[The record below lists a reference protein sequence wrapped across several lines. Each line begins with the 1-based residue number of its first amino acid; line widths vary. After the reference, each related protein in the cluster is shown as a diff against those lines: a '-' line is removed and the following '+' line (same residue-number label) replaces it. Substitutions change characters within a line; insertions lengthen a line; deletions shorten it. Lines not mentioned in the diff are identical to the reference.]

1 MKIKKIALQLFMLIG
16 VAFILFPYSGQAVL
30 AFTTENSSFT
40 KDNIKVELKQIK
52 EIAKPTWNIIN
63 SGDSRDGKISQS
75 LAATVVSIVN
85 TDIVDNGWMSASDML
100 TWLYP
105 SDTIEQMKSENVSA
119 EQALAWLNSIGYTA
133 SIVNRPL
140 TTDEIKKSLDKSS
153 PIVTIFES
161 QNAANWLE
169 KQTTGV
175 LYGHSDVDTGTETG
189 KLHSSFIKTA
199 YHGELEIQDGAEQNP
214 FKFEDQYDNPDTTIA
229 STDFKWIKSITDI
242 KKDPSW
248 DSRSAIK
255 SDRATG
261 VFNVDLKKSGNVVT
275 EAVFTDQD
283 VQQLRQT
290 QPITE
295 KANESKL
302 SAVSLINLYFGDD
315 NKKTVKDLETFAKI
329 DGNKEVSGEQIV
341 SWYKSLG
348 FSCDTVSGKLTK
360 DFTKSILGS
369 GKLYLTTYKAV
380 DIKNKYQQVC
390 TIAQGFSDNN
400 FGYLPDSNSIIQHEA
415 IMPQYTINWSS
426 PNAYQTYLAK
436 NKNFNYDTFSAMDNA
451 IPKNLGIYMPSLTI
465 YNIRQKSGPEN
476 ESPQFTPTKPNIQA
490 PVKTATYNTNNNFG
504 IRETQGQEPWCS
516 SYVEAAAINAF
527 RKATDVPITSAKT
540 LMQLNRPGLSD
551 DELKSVSGTT
561 IADNAKKIKDNYNIG
576 VTIEE
581 RALSFNEVKREV
593 DAGRIVQMDADN
605 INATSQEEKYSHA
618 LAIVGYVTPNDG
630 DINKTPYYEIWN
642 PWWGRTFYIPANN
655 NTFRL
660 GGIDYKWTRSWYN
673 WRQDGVGSV
682 ENGVANQTVSSMANP
697 DSLANTNV
705 IPENPLLSGNTFY
718 SINYSTKSKDVM
730 TQNVSQFGRETS
742 VKSLINGDVFGYCE
756 SKTEA
761 REYTKFK
768 HNNSTSINYSNADY
782 SRNYLDDIEG
792 IIKLKN
798 GFLASLG
805 GTAVIT
811 TLLVLATGIPVLNAL
826 VFAITVSGILSGFGI
841 DVHSLVGNL
850 YEYLQ
855 YETTIRSAYSV
866 CYSKRL

>member
-16 VAFILFPYSGQAVL
+16 VGFILFPYSGQAVL

-75 LAATVVSIVN
+75 LAATVISIVN
-85 TDIVDNGWMSASDML
+85 TDIVENGWMSASDML

-119 EQALAWLNSIGYTA
+119 EQAVAWLNSIGYTA

-153 PIVTIFES
+153 PVVTVFES

-175 LYGHSDVDTGTETG
+175 LYAHGDVEVANQPA
-189 KLHSSFIKTA
+189 KLHKSFIKTA

-275 EAVFTDQD
+275 EATFTDQD
-283 VQQLRQT
+283 VKQLRQT
-290 QPITE
+290 QPNTE

-329 DGNKEVSGEQIV
+329 DGSKDVSGEQIV

-360 DFTKSILGS
+360 DLTKSISSS

-380 DIKNKYQQVC
+380 DAKNKYQQVSS
-390 TIAQGFSDNN
+390 IGSGFIDNN
-400 FGYLPDSNSIIQHEA
+400 FGYIPTFNSIIQSEGVG
-415 IMPQYTINWSS
+415 PQYSINWSS
-426 PNAYQTYLAK
+426 PNAYQTYVAK
-436 NKNFNYDTFSAMDNA
+436 NKAFNYDFFSVMDNSV
-451 IPKNLGIYMPSLTI
+451 PKDLGKYMPSLTI

-476 ESPQFTPTKPNIQA
+476 ESPQFASTKPNVQA

-516 SYVEAAAINAF
+516 SYVEAAAINTF
-527 RKATDVPITSAKT
+527 RKATDVPITSAQT
-540 LMQLNRPGLSD
+540 LMQLKRPGVSD
-551 DELKSVSGTT
+551 NELKTLYGGLISNDV
-561 IADNAKKIKDNYNIG
+561 KILKDKYNIG
-576 VTIEE
+576 VTIEN
-581 RALSFNEVKREV
+581 RALSFQEVKREV
-593 DAGRIVQMDADN
+593 DAGRIVEMDADN

-655 NTFRL
+655 STFRL
-660 GGIDYKWTRSWYN
+660 AGIDYKWTRSWYN

-697 DSLANTNV
+697 DSLENTNV
-705 IPENPLLSGNTFY
+705 IPENPLLSGRTFY
-718 SINYSTKSKDVM
+718 SSDYLTSYKNVM
-730 TQNVSQFGRETS
+730 TQNVSQFGRET
-742 VKSLINGDVFGYCE
+742 KIK
-756 SKTEA
+756 SKTTGHTYGYAFNKVDEELMLAKRDGDKKKTRNIHNAKDFSDSVDNIISAEA
-761 REYTKFK
+761 TIKKYGLGTMLF
-768 HNNSTSINYSNADY
+768 TSLLIALQFIPVADW
-782 SRNYLDDIEG
+782 
-792 IIKLKN
+792 
-798 GFLASLG
+798 LG
-805 GTAVIT
+805 DSALWLIT
-811 TLLVLATGIPVLNAL
+811 TITGAGTLKDAYNLATNIRGYYNSSLSAEESYK
-826 VFAITVSGILSGFGI
+826 AI
-841 DVHSLVGNL
+841 
-850 YEYLQ
+850 
-855 YETTIRSAYSV
+855 
-866 CYSKRL
+866 

>member
-40 KDNIKVELKQIK
+40 KDNLKVELKQIK

-85 TDIVDNGWMSASDML
+85 TDIVENGWMSASDML

-105 SDTIEQMKSENVSA
+105 SDTIEQMKSENVSV
-119 EQALAWLNSIGYTA
+119 EQAVAWLNSIGYTA
-133 SIVNRPL
+133 SIVNRAL
-140 TTDEIKKSLDKSS
+140 TTDEIKSSLDKSS
-153 PIVTIFES
+153 PIVSVFES
-161 QNAANWLE
+161 QNPANWLE

-175 LYGHSDVDTGTETG
+175 LYAHSDVGSGDEEDQ
-189 KLHSSFIKTA
+189 LHSSFIKTA

-214 FKFEDQYDNPDTTIA
+214 FKFEDQYSNPDTTIA

-261 VFNVDLKKSGNVVT
+261 VFNVDLKKSGNVIT
-275 EAVFTDQD
+275 EATFTDQD
-283 VQQLRQT
+283 VKQLRQT
-290 QPITE
+290 QPISE
-295 KANESKL
+295 KSNESKL

-360 DFTKSILGS
+360 DLTKFISSS

-380 DIKNKYQQVC
+380 DAKNKYQQVSS
-390 TIAQGFSDNN
+390 IGSGFIDNN
-400 FGYLPDSNSIIQHEA
+400 FGYTPTFNSIIQSEGVG
-415 IMPQYTINWSS
+415 PQYSINWSS
-426 PNAYQTYLAK
+426 PNAYQTYVAK
-436 NKNFNYDTFSAMDNA
+436 NKAFNYDFFSVMDNSV
-451 IPKNLGIYMPSLTI
+451 PKDLGKYMPSLTI

-476 ESPQFTPTKPNIQA
+476 DSPQFTPTRPNIQA

-527 RKATDVPITSAKT
+527 RKATDVPITSAQT
-540 LMQLNRPGLSD
+540 LMRLNRPGLSD

-581 RALSFNEVKREV
+581 RALSFNEVKKEI
-593 DAGRIVQMDADN
+593 DAGKVVQMDAYN
-605 INATSQEEKYSHA
+605 INASNPEEDYGHA
-618 LAIVGYVTPNDG
+618 LAIVGYVTPNNG
-630 DINKTPYYEIWN
+630 DTNKTPYYEIWN
-642 PWWGRTFYIPANN
+642 PWWNRTFYIPANN
-655 NTFRL
+655 STFRL
-660 GGIDYKWTRSWYN
+660 AGIDYKWTRSWYN

-682 ENGVANQTVSSMANP
+682 DSNIANLAVSSMVNP
-697 DSLANTNV
+697 NSLANTNV
-705 IPENPLLSGNTFY
+705 IPENPLLSGKTFY
-718 SINYSTKSKDVM
+718 SINYSTKYKDVM
-730 TQNVSQFGRETS
+730 TQNVSHFGRETTAWS
-742 VKSLINGDVFGYCE
+742 IVGNSTFGYSVSTE
-756 SKTEA
+756 SAHAFQRA
-761 REYTKFK
+761 RHRERTV
-768 HNNSTSINYSNADY
+768 NNPYNSDVAKNFRNDVDGLNNAYSTLVGMSVGS
-782 SRNYLDDIEG
+782 S
-792 IIKLKN
+792 IIKTVGKIFKNNTNFTTSDLLGVLKSF
-798 GFLASLG
+798 GFSVFNLNLF
-805 GTAVIT
+805 GTV
-811 TLLVLATGIPVLNAL
+811 NAL
-826 VFAITVSGILSGFGI
+826 R
-841 DVHSLVGNL
+841 
-850 YEYLQ
+850 EYLQ
-855 YETTIRSAYSV
+855 AESTIQV
-866 CYSKRL
+866 NFTMCLFD